1 MSSRDSA
8 KYKNCSTT
16 SWICLEKPN
25 HDHVLDVQNE
35 LKKSGIKR
43 TNLDETI
50 NFIISEHKR
59 LKALEDDQKVDNNNS
74 PSAQ

>member
-8 KYKNCSTT
+8 AYKDCSTT
-16 SWICLEKPN
+16 SWICLEKEN

-50 NFIISEHKR
+50 NFIISEHER
-59 LKALEDDQKVDNNNS
+59 LMALKGAQKVDSNNN
-74 PSAQ
+74 PPAQ